1 MKKSNIKTIYC
12 PDRDC
17 IFSLDDEKKTLYL
30 DFTKEG
36 INVIDIDTK
45 KVIMQI

>member
-12 PDRDC
+12 PDRDD
-17 IFSLDDEKKTLYL
+17 IFYLENDNKTLYL